1 MGNIV
6 LARVDD
12 RLIHGQVMTAW
23 LQYTGGNHIVIV
35 DDNTARDEF
44 TKEIMAM
51 AVPEGIGLDVFS
63 KGEAIGGI
71 SRLNG
76 NKKIILL
83 TKTPEV
89 FLYLIENGVA
99 IEKII
104 IGGMGANKDRK
115 KLYKNIAATEDEKE
129 DIKTLVAK
137 GVDVQIQVVPD
148 EKAVGLEKIL

>member
-1 MGNIV
+1 MGKVV

-23 LQYTGGNHIVIV
+23 LQYTGGNHIIIV
-35 DDNTARDEF
+35 DDSTASDEF

-63 KGEAIGGI
+63 KTEAVDGI
-71 SRLNG
+71 NKLDES
-76 NKKIILL
+76 KKIIIL

-89 FLYLIENGVA
+89 FLYLIESGVE
-99 IEKII
+99 IKKII
-104 IGGMGANKDRK
+104 IGGMGSNKHRK
-115 KLYKNIAATEDEKE
+115 KLYKNISTTEDEKE
-129 DIKTLVAK
+129 DIKKLVAK
-137 GVDVQIQVVPD
+137 GIDVQIQVVPD

>member
-1 MGNIV
+1 MANIV

-35 DDNTARDEF
+35 DDNTASDEF

-63 KGEAIGGI
+63 KGEAIDGI
-71 SRLNG
+71 SRLDE
-76 NKKIILL
+76 NKKIIIL

-89 FLYLIENGVA
+89 FLYLIENGIK
-99 IEKII
+99 IEKNYYWWY
-104 IGGMGANKDRK
+104 GS
-115 KLYKNIAATEDEKE
+115 
-129 DIKTLVAK
+129 
-137 GVDVQIQVVPD
+137 
-148 EKAVGLEKIL
+148 

>member
-1 MGNIV
+1 MANIV

-35 DDNTARDEF
+35 DDNTASDEF

-63 KGEAIGGI
+63 KGEAIDGI
-71 SRLNG
+71 SRLDE
-76 NKKIILL
+76 NKKIIIL

-89 FLYLIENGVA
+89 FLYLIENGIK

-104 IGGMGANKDRK
+104 IGGMGANKNRK
-115 KLYKNIAATEDEKE
+115 KLYKNIATTEDEKE
-129 DIKTLVAK
+129 DIKKLVTK
-137 GVDVQIQVVPD
+137 GIDVQIQVVPD
-148 EKAVGLEKIL
+148 EKAVVLEKIL

>member
-1 MGNIV
+1 MANIV

-35 DDNTARDEF
+35 DDNTASDEF

-63 KGEAIGGI
+63 KGEAIDGI
-71 SRLNG
+71 SRLDE
-76 NKKIILL
+76 NKKIIIL

-89 FLYLIENGVA
+89 FLYLIENDIT

-104 IGGMGANKDRK
+104 IGGMGANKNRK
-115 KLYKNIAATEDEKE
+115 KLYKNIATTEDEKE
-129 DIKTLVAK
+129 DIKKLVTK
-137 GVDVQIQVVPD
+137 GIDVQIQVVPD
-148 EKAVGLEKIL
+148 EKAVVLEKIL